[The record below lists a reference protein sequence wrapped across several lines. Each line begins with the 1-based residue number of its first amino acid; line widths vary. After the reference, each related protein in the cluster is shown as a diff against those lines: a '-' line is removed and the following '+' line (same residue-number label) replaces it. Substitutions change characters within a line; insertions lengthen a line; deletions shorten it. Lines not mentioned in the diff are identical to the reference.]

1 MDKLKVIA
9 ISGTGRTGSTLLSL
23 LLSQDNSVF
32 NLGQMRHLNRA
43 YEDNVHCS
51 CTEKLQDCV
60 VYSDVALTGDMGAV
74 LDSLAAVTHASAF
87 IDTSKAPGYAAALG
101 ELPNVDLYVLNLIRD
116 PRAVACSWYKRKK
129 RFWATVKNARD
140 WLKRQKTLE
149 DWRPT
154 LGDHFMAVR
163 YEDLATK
170 PVDTISAI
178 SEWADIPIPESL
190 FLAADRVHIDWS
202 NQHLFPPANEGILA
216 KRESD
221 VKIAVAERWKNPENR
236 WIHAIARLFAGS
248 YGRKFYP

>member
-1 MDKLKVIA
+1 
-9 ISGTGRTGSTLLSL
+9 
-23 LLSQDNSVF
+23 
-32 NLGQMRHLNRA
+32 
-43 YEDNVHCS
+43 
-51 CTEKLQDCV
+51 
-60 VYSDVALTGDMGAV
+60 
-74 LDSLAAVTHASAF
+74 
-87 IDTSKAPGYAAALG
+87 
-101 ELPNVDLYVLNLIRD
+101 VDLYVLNLIRD

-129 RFWATVKNARD
+129 SFSATVKNARD

-149 DWRPT
+149 DWKPR

-163 YEDLATK
+163 YEDLATS

-202 NQHLFPPANEGILA
+202 NQHLFPPANESVLA

-221 VKIAVAERWKNPENR
+221 VKIAVAERWKNPKNR
-236 WIHAIARLFAGS
+236 WIHSIARFFAGS

>member
-1 MDKLKVIA
+1 
-9 ISGTGRTGSTLLSL
+9 
-23 LLSQDNSVF
+23 
-32 NLGQMRHLNRA
+32 
-43 YEDNVHCS
+43 
-51 CTEKLQDCV
+51 

-74 LDSLAAVTHASAF
+74 LDSLAAVTHASTF
-87 IDTSKAPGYAAALG
+87 VDTSKAPAYALALG

-129 RFWATVKNARD
+129 SISATVKNARD

-149 DWRPT
+149 NWKPA

-163 YEDLATK
+163 YEDLATN

-178 SEWADIPIPESL
+178 SEWADIPIPQSL
-190 FLAADRVHIDWS
+190 FVAADRVHIDWS
-202 NQHLFPPANEGILA
+202 NQHLFPPANESVLA

-221 VKIAVAERWKNPENR
+221 VKIAVAERWKNSRNR
-236 WIHAIARLFAGS
+236 WIHMIARYFAGS